1 MATKRIDFAIP
12 LQSNC
17 STDEPSSLPSSP
29 TAADADLVMELPY
42 VTPSYS
48 LAIQSKRALAVR
60 NALVASKFETLLRTI
75 EENASGGAAV
85 EKDEFIEMVRLLP
98 ALRSGE
104 AFRPIE
110 ETLER
115 IYRSFEAAN
124 RVDLYLLG
132 IGCLPLL
139 HGSAKEKLDGAIKLS
154 LFGCGVPMDDPIS
167 LSVLKTA
174 LACLLLAV
182 TSVFDL
188 ESATPAQLQST
199 ATIVTTSVSEVAA
212 RLHSFY
218 ALGKDATSSFE
229 PQIWPWVETNAGR
242 ACPWLKF
249 VDQRKW
255 PTTKRLSLSPTK
267 SDATNASS
275 PRRWTSEEVSLS
287 SSQEGSAGSGG
298 ESQAT
303 TAGTSASLDQPALSF
318 RFASADGAM
327 VTIGEE
333 QATKLFHL
341 LTQSAF
347 TKIHPKVMYDTF
359 VQHTGDGLLEEETFL
374 EAIEELLS
382 MTNVPHLSKDSDF
395 LDGMIDIFRCFLP
408 EKVLRVDAFEIAAGF
423 SLFTWGS
430 KSDKLGSA
438 FHYFDADSKG
448 FLNQQQLWR
457 FLRSVLTILLYLS
470 PPNAMILQRHGS
482 LAALVDTGEEEIV
495 ESIMEG
501 LDEEYGDYDDDDD
514 DDEDDD
520 GGEAG
525 SENGDADE
533 RELANAELR
542 AGAYTFEDFGLW
554 YNSGGHKNMSWLELL
569 DLRKWMFVSP
579 AFDVEQLDVQ
589 PVDPVYASSNYY
601 TANNI
606 QVDVDADNID
616 DLKVDGKNHFTFAE
630 MIVEEEDEDD
640 ADPPAPPLVV
650 NAPAPDE
657 PSGSESSFSSSSSAP
672 NSHDSSSPSTLP
684 AFVLKSEV
692 VLEFDLV
699 IDPEDD
705 TVSELPLTTLS
716 FNNGDL
722 LMYAEL
728 QRVTKLHQVDLNRV
742 YEVFSPM
749 IESPGYSSIEKSTF
763 DRCVRQLLPRDV
775 GRDVAAAFGVHTNT
789 RVPPPSV
796 GRGNESKM
804 AADTLSRLFFAFN
817 RGGTG
822 KIDLVEFVSAF
833 SMFCA
838 GSKSQKLGYAY
849 SLFDSDHD
857 GSLTRR
863 EMWKYLRSFLT
874 MLLALGNGSEL
885 SAEAIA
891 SVADTTAIQI
901 ADTIFRDS
909 SKTFSVRRNSP
920 RRRQQGNRHSLD
932 ALESVDR
939 KLLTTNRSRRDN
951 GDRNRY
957 EHRGSLPDDD
967 SISLT
972 GAARNAAGAGA
983 GNAFIRGGVVSF
995 QEFATWYS
1003 TRGHIIIAWIEL
1015 LDTKKWPEVNPTVA
1029 DAILRYIS
1037 RQQQVIL
1044 PGRVARANEE
1054 RDSGSSNDTESSNDS
1069 NHRRNGGM
1077 FDAGYPDTN
1086 MTIISAADLRTG
1098 NVTTAL
1104 ERMDGIGGIA
1114 DLISS
1119 PPTSSAA
1126 IKDLSS
1132 VALQFKLM
1140 NFDNTTL
1147 RIRLKD
1153 VAIVY
1158 TISERMNMSS
1168 MTCRDMV
1175 NLLNKYAQGRTL
1187 TKQGFLRAMR
1197 DLVPRD
1203 VLSNE
1208 DQEFLSFHLLRIY
1221 TLFETESALN
1231 DESGEG
1237 GGSDGAGFLDG
1248 QDAGANGSSSVDKL
1262 LILSGLSIF
1271 CGTTKSAKLGTL
1283 FKVFDTQGKGY
1294 VSRRHLYELLKSI
1307 LVALFAFSSYNAS
1320 KTHAND
1326 TATTNSAS
1334 TNSVAERAAGAVIAK
1349 LFCEAKCR
1357 HKDVISLAEF
1367 AAWYAA
1373 GGYMDCPWLEL
1384 LDLSKWPA
1392 KEAFEASKRE
1402 KPLIY
1407 AFDMQDEG
1415 NILNFT
1421 ETDMSTYLFV
1431 LRSTNLS
1438 ETSVSKIYD
1447 SLLAYATPPPEEGMK
1462 KKTAGHGKS
1471 SQAYSY
1477 AGVEEDEGAYL
1488 VISRSNFY
1496 ECIRS
1501 LVKKDGMSEKAQQT
1515 SSKLLSRIFNVFD
1528 RKRCG
1533 RVNAL
1538 ELACGMSILGK
1549 GSKSQKLA
1557 LAFDFIA
1564 KMRQQR
1570 TRTLNVYASNTL
1582 GGVGTGAGAGGVGG
1596 LGGGGLGGFAFGINS
1611 ISTGGPGFGLP
1622 SVRGGAGNAAMRR
1635 TAMQNEPNGLPHSV
1649 LFIYL
1654 RSFLLALMALSDGT
1668 YRLGIEKMHTEAEDV
1683 IEEAMGDLM
1692 TDVSATGSNAAGAA
1706 MSTNGFAGYGSV
1718 RSRACVTFEQFGEW
1732 YNTGGYQIIS
1742 WVELLDVSKWQQEQ
1756 DFQEQTTTS
1765 LAGVGTGRVMSKR
1778 VAVLGS
1784 QRPGHYPVPAS
1795 ATPILEHVQPIESYY
1810 STKPITQ
1817 MKQVRQSEIVST
1829 SYANG
1834 VQTAEARGAGKKSPP
1849 ARDPRDSITAA
1860 SLCSDGPIM
1869 VFFVARRA
1877 SEIHFFHED
1886 IARLKQFLH
1895 QTQLHQLAARTL
1907 GPALQ
1912 SALSISGA
1920 TTAALVTRS
1929 HFIQSVEL
1937 VCSNRPDAGSTTRCT
1952 APPPPVSL
1960 SDDSMELLDQV
1971 LGVFVREPEPVKS
1984 GSSAGAGEAEDAS
1997 DGSDLLEFGAAVCG
2011 LLVVCE
2017 GSLLEKLTCAAQ
2029 VLEDGLAS
2037 DRTQPVV
2044 METLKSALMCFLM
2057 AFYGMSSSLTAEIAR
2072 FSAELGAE
2080 EVLRSFEASFG
2091 SGGDDDDEE
2100 ESKSDRA
2107 LDLAK
2112 LVSLQDFSEWF
2123 SDAGYHSHP
2132 WLELTE
2138 LEHWPAAINMGR
2150 PDTS

>member
-1 MATKRIDFAIP
+1 MP
-12 LQSNC
+12 L
-17 STDEPSSLPSSP
+17 
-29 TAADADLVMELPY
+29 
-42 VTPSYS
+42 
-48 LAIQSKRALAVR
+48 IQ
-60 NALVASKFETLLRTI
+60 
-75 EENASGGAAV
+75 
-85 EKDEFIEMVRLLP
+85 
-98 ALRSGE
+98 
-104 AFRPIE
+104 
-110 ETLER
+110 
-115 IYRSFEAAN
+115 
-124 RVDLYLLG
+124 
-132 IGCLPLL
+132 
-139 HGSAKEKLDGAIKLS
+139 GSAKEKIHGAIKLS

-174 LACLLLAV
+174 LACLLLSI

-188 ESATPAQLQST
+188 ESATPEQLQST
-199 ATIVTTSVSEVAA
+199 STIVTTSVSEVVA
-212 RLHSFY
+212 RLYSFY
-218 ALGKDATSSFE
+218 SLGKDDTSAYE
-229 PQIWPWVETNAGR
+229 EQIWPWIETNASKM
-242 ACPWLKF
+242 CPWLKF
-249 VDQRKW
+249 VDQQKW
-255 PTTKRLSLSPTK
+255 PTTKRLTSPTK
-267 SDATNASS
+267 SDMAHAPS
-275 PRRWTSEEVSLS
+275 PRRWPSEPSLT
-287 SSQEGSAGSGG
+287 SSQEDGASGVESGG

-303 TAGTSASLDQPALSF
+303 TAGTSASLDQAALSF
-318 RFASADGAM
+318 RFSSVDGGIL
-327 VTIGEE
+327 TIGED
-333 QATKLFHL
+333 QATKLFDL

-347 TKIHPKVMYDTF
+347 TKIHPKSMYDTF

-438 FHYFDADSKG
+438 FHYFDADGKG

-457 FLRSVLTILLYLS
+457 FLRSVVTILLYLS
-470 PPNAMILQRHGS
+470 PPNTMILQRYGS
-482 LAALVDTGEEEIV
+482 IAALVDTGEEEIM

-501 LDEEYGDYDDDDD
+501 LDEEYGDYDD
-514 DDEDDD
+514 ED
-520 GGEAG
+520 GEDG
-525 SENGDADE
+525 SENGEADD
-533 RELANAELR
+533 REFANAELR
-542 AGAYTFEDFGLW
+542 AGVYTFEDFGLW
-554 YNSGGHKNMSWLELL
+554 YNSGGHKGMSWLELL

-579 AFDVEQLDVQ
+579 AFDVELLDVQ

-616 DLKVDGKNHFTFAE
+616 DLKDGKNHFTFAE

-640 ADPPAPPLVV
+640 ADHHSLRDQVAAVDEE
-650 NAPAPDE
+650 PD
-657 PSGSESSFSSSSSAP
+657 GSESSFSSSSSGQQSR
-672 NSHDSSSPSTLP
+672 NSSIPSTLP
-684 AFVLKSEV
+684 AFCLKNEV

-705 TVSELPLTTLS
+705 TVTELPLTSLS

-775 GRDVAAAFGVHTNT
+775 GKDVAAAFGVHTNT
-789 RVPPPSV
+789 RIPPPSV

-932 ALESVDR
+932 ALDAADSGLVT
-939 KLLTTNRSRRDN
+939 KNRSRRDR
-951 GDRNRY
+951 GRNRY

-972 GAARNAAGAGA
+972 GAAKNAAGAGA

-1015 LDTKKWPEVNPTVA
+1015 LDTKKWPEVNPAVA

-1037 RQQQVIL
+1037 RQQQVIM
-1044 PGRVARANEE
+1044 PGRMHEADE
-1054 RDSGSSNDTESSNDS
+1054 RDSGSSNDTESSNES
-1069 NHRRNGGM
+1069 NHLRERNG
-1077 FDAGYPDTN
+1077 FDHGYPDTN

-1098 NVTTAL
+1098 NVSTAL

-1114 DLISS
+1114 DLITS
-1119 PPTSSAA
+1119 PPTSSAS

-1140 NFDNTTL
+1140 NFDNMTL

-1158 TISERMNMSS
+1158 TISERMNMSN

-1175 NLLNKYAQGRTL
+1175 NLLEKYAQGRTL

-1221 TLFETESALN
+1221 TLFETESVSN
-1231 DESGEG
+1231 DENGNG
-1237 GGSDGAGFLDG
+1237 G
-1248 QDAGANGSSSVDKL
+1248 DAGGDSFLGEQDSGGNGSSSVDKL
-1262 LILSGLSIF
+1262 LILAGLSIF

-1283 FKVFDTQGKGY
+1283 FKMFDTQGRGY
-1294 VSRRHLYELLKSI
+1294 VSRRHLFELLKSV

-1320 KTHAND
+1320 RAHSND
-1326 TATTNSAS
+1326 TTTTNSWS
-1334 TNSVAERAAGAVIAK
+1334 TNSVAERAAGAVISK
-1349 LFCEAKCR
+1349 IFCEAKCR
-1357 HKDVISLAEF
+1357 HPDVISLAEF

-1431 LRSTNLS
+1431 LRSTSLS

-1462 KKTAGHGKS
+1462 KKTAGHGK

-1570 TRTLNVYASNTL
+1570 TRTLNVYASTTI
-1582 GGVGTGAGAGGVGG
+1582 GGAGAFA
-1596 LGGGGLGGFAFGINS
+1596 LGGAGINS

-1622 SVRGGAGNAAMRR
+1622 SVRGGAGAMRR
-1635 TAMQNEPNGLPHSV
+1635 TALQNEPNGLPHSV

-1692 TDVSATGSNAAGAA
+1692 TDVSATGSTMAA

-1756 DFQEQTTTS
+1756 DFQEQTAS

-1784 QRPGHYPVPAS
+1784 QRPGNYPVPAS

-1810 STKPITQ
+1810 STKQFTQ
-1817 MKQVRQSEIVST
+1817 KKQVRQSEIVST

-1834 VQTAEARGAGKKSPP
+1834 VQTVEK
-1849 ARDPRDSITAA
+1849 RDKEQNGRDQRDSITAA

-1869 VFFVARRA
+1869 VFFVARKA
-1877 SEIHFFHED
+1877 SEIHFFNDD
-1886 IARLKQFLH
+1886 ITRLKQFLQ
-1895 QTQLHQLAARTL
+1895 QTQMHQLTSWEL
-1907 GPALQ
+1907 GDSLK

-1929 HFIQSVEL
+1929 HFIQSVEY
-1937 VCSNRPDAGSTTRCT
+1937 VCSNRPESSRRRSGA
-1952 APPPPVSL
+1952 PPPVSL

-1984 GSSAGAGEAEDAS
+1984 GSSNGHEEDGGEEEANE
-1997 DGSDLLEFGAAVCG
+1997 GNDLLEFGAAVCG

-2017 GSLLEKLTCAAQ
+2017 GTLLEKLKCAAYL
-2029 VLEDGLAS
+2029 LEDGLES
-2037 DRTQPVV
+2037 DQTQQPVV
-2044 METLKSALMCFLM
+2044 METLKSSLMCFLM
-2057 AFYGMSSSLTAEIAR
+2057 AFYGISSSLTAEMAR

-2080 EVLRSFEASFG
+2080 EVLRSFETSFG
-2091 SGGDDDDEE
+2091 NGDEEE
-2100 ESKSDRA
+2100 ESKSDRS

-2112 LVSLQDFSEWF
+2112 LVSLQEFSEWF

-2138 LEHWPAAINMGR
+2138 LEHWPAVMNMGR
-2150 PDTS
+2150 PDSS

>member
-1 MATKRIDFAIP
+1 MSVCTVEA
-12 LQSNC
+12 
-17 STDEPSSLPSSP
+17 
-29 TAADADLVMELPY
+29 
-42 VTPSYS
+42 
-48 LAIQSKRALAVR
+48 
-60 NALVASKFETLLRTI
+60 LLRAI

-85 EKDEFIEMVRLLP
+85 EKDEFIELVRLLP

-104 AFRPIE
+104 AFRPVE
-110 ETLER
+110 DTLER
-115 IYRSFEAAN
+115 IYRSFQAAN
-124 RVDLYLLG
+124 RVDLYLVRASLCIQATYETVCVLTLSRTCDPLFQLG

-139 HGSAKEKLDGAIKLS
+139 HGTTKEKLHGAIKLS
-154 LFGCGVPMDDPIS
+154 LFGCNVSMTDPIS
-167 LSVLKTA
+167 LSVLQTA
-174 LACLLLAV
+174 LACLLLSV

-188 ESATPAQLQST
+188 ETATPEQLQST

-218 ALGKDATSSFE
+218 ALGKDDTTSFE
-229 PQIWPWVETNAGR
+229 HHIWPWIEANAGKV
-242 ACPWLKF
+242 CPWLKF
-249 VDQRKW
+249 VDQLKW
-255 PTTKRLSLSPTK
+255 PTTKRLSGMSPTK

-275 PRRWTSEEVSLS
+275 LP
-287 SSQEGSAGSGG
+287 SSQDDSAESGG

-303 TAGTSASLDQPALSF
+303 TAGTSASVDQPALSF
-318 RFASADGAM
+318 RFSSADGAM
-327 VTIGEE
+327 VSIGDE

-341 LTQSAF
+341 LTQAAF

-395 LDGMIDIFRCFLP
+395 LDGMIDIFRSFLP

-482 LAALVDTGEEEIV
+482 LAALIDTGETEIV

-501 LDEEYGDYDDDDD
+501 LGEDEYGDYDDE
-514 DDEDDD
+514 EDGD
-520 GGEAG
+520 GDGDAE
-525 SENGDADE
+525 SETSEADE

-579 AFDVEQLDVQ
+579 AFIVEQLDVQ

-616 DLKVDGKNHFTFAE
+616 DLKEGKNHFTFAE
-630 MIVEEEDEDD
+630 MIVEEDEDEDD
-640 ADPPAPPLVV
+640 ADLGAPLFPVD
-650 NAPAPDE
+650 APVPDE
-657 PSGSESSFSSSSSAP
+657 PNGSESSFSSSSSAP
-672 NSHDSSSPSTLP
+672 NSLTSSVSSTLP

-705 TVSELPLTTLS
+705 TVTELPLTTLS

-742 YEVFSPM
+742 YEVFAPM
-749 IESPGYSSIEKSTF
+749 IETPGYSSIEKSTF

-909 SKTFSVRRNSP
+909 SKTFSVRRNAP
-920 RRRQQGNRHSLD
+920 QQRQQGNRHSLD

-939 KLLTTNRSRRDN
+939 KLLTKNRSRRD
-951 GDRNRY
+951 GGERNRY

-967 SISLT
+967 SIRLT

-1029 DAILRYIS
+1029 DAILRYMS

-1044 PGRVARANEE
+1044 PGRVHANDE

-1069 NHRRNGGM
+1069 NHRRNSL
-1077 FDAGYPDTN
+1077 FDVGGYPDTN

-1098 NVTTAL
+1098 NVNTAL

-1119 PPTSSAA
+1119 PPSSSAA

-1140 NFDNTTL
+1140 NFDSTTL

-1168 MTCRDMV
+1168 MTVRDMV

-1221 TLFETESALN
+1221 TLFETTGAGN
-1231 DESGEG
+1231 DENTGDGVSDA
-1237 GGSDGAGFLDG
+1237 DGAGFMDAG
-1248 QDAGANGSSSVDKL
+1248 PDAGANGGSSAVDKL
-1262 LILSGLSIF
+1262 LILAGLSIF

-1307 LVALFAFSSYNAS
+1307 LVALFAFSSYNA
-1320 KTHAND
+1320 ND
-1326 TATTNSAS
+1326 TTTTTMNALSS
-1334 TNSVAERAAGAVIAK
+1334 NSVADRAAGAVIAK
-1349 LFCEAKCR
+1349 IFCEAKCR

-1447 SLLAYATPPPEEGMK
+1447 SLLAYATPPPEEGKK
-1462 KKTAGHGKS
+1462 KKTAGHGK

-1501 LVKKDGMSEKAQQT
+1501 LVAKDGMTEKAQQT

-1570 TRTLNVYASNTL
+1570 TRTLNVYASNT
-1582 GGVGTGAGAGGVGG
+1582 VGAGAGHGI
-1596 LGGGGLGGFAFGINS
+1596 GGFAFGNTG
-1611 ISTGGPGFGLP
+1611 ISTGNGAGFGLP
-1622 SVRGGAGNAAMRR
+1622 SGRNGVGNAMRR
-1635 TAMQNEPNGLPHSV
+1635 TVMQTETNGLPHSV

-1692 TDVSATGSNAAGAA
+1692 TDVSTTGTGSTVAA

-1756 DFQEQTTTS
+1756 DFQEQTTS

-1784 QRPGHYPVPAS
+1784 QRPGQYPVPAS
-1795 ATPILEHVQPIESYY
+1795 ATPLLDHVQPIESHY
-1810 STKPITQ
+1810 STKQFTQ
-1817 MKQVRQSEIVST
+1817 KKQVRQSEIVST

-1834 VQTAEARGAGKKSPP
+1834 VQTAEAHRGAEKPP
-1849 ARDPRDSITAA
+1849 ARDPRDSLAAA

-1869 VFFVARRA
+1869 VFSVARRA

-1895 QTQLHQLAARTL
+1895 QTQLHALAAAELAT
-1907 GPALQ
+1907 ALQ
-1912 SALSISGA
+1912 AALSIAGGA
-1920 TTAALVTRS
+1920 TSALVTRS
-1929 HFIQSVEL
+1929 HFIQSVEV
-1937 VCSNRPDAGSTTRCT
+1937 VCSHGSDATSRGG
-1952 APPPPVSL
+1952 AAPPVSL

-1984 GSSAGAGEAEDAS
+1984 GSSADDGDTEDAS
-1997 DGSDLLEFGAAVCG
+1997 ETSDLLEFGAAVCG

-2017 GSLLEKLTCAAQ
+2017 GTLLAKLTCAAQ
-2029 VLEDGLAS
+2029 LLEDGLAS
-2037 DRTQPVV
+2037 DGTQPVV

-2091 SGGDDDDEE
+2091 TSGDDDDEE
-2100 ESKSDRA
+2100 ESKSDRT

-2112 LVSLQDFSEWF
+2112 LVSLYEFSEWF